1 MNRTIFLSIGCF
13 LFSVALADNRT
24 IEKETA
30 EINLERAFTAISTGE
45 VQKAKS
51 ILLDTLEHHPNFH
64 LARMVYADLIAAQAQ
79 HSPLLSDPDA
89 RNRARISGL
98 AEEAAARL
106 VYKPPK
112 SNELPINIVRLSQ
125 NQHHALLFD
134 AEYSR
139 LYVFENH
146 RGTPH
151 LIADYYASAGKD
163 GMNKENEG
171 DNRTPNGV
179 YEITQTLDDNQ
190 LPELYGIG
198 AYVLNYPNRW
208 DRTLNRSGSGI
219 WLHGVP
225 RITYSRPPETSRG
238 CIVSSNSVMQWLK
251 RRIDPA
257 KTSVVL
263 ANRVDWLDTVSWQA
277 HREQLLSIIAQW
289 QSDWQS
295 LDVERY
301 LAHYSEE
308 YRDVK
313 LNYRQMLNQSRRN
326 AKKKT
331 FVEVA
336 IKEIDVFRYSTK
348 PERYIVHFDQDY
360 KSNNYN
366 IAYRK
371 QQMWQRE
378 NGEWKI
384 IFEGRV

>member
-1 MNRTIFLSIGCF
+1 MGRTIFLLWCF
-13 LFSVALADNRT
+13 LSSVAPADNEV

-30 EINLERAFTAISTGE
+30 EINLAKAFTAISTGE

-51 ILLDTLEHHPNFH
+51 ILVATLEHHPNFH
-64 LARMVYADLIAAQAQ
+64 LARMVYADLIAVQAR
-79 HSPLLSDPDA
+79 HSPLLADPVA
-89 RNRARISGL
+89 QSKARISGL
-98 AEEAAARL
+98 AEEAVARL
-106 VYKPPK
+106 VQKPPQ
-112 SNELPINIVRLSQ
+112 SNELPVDIVQLSQ
-125 NQHHALLFD
+125 NHRHVLLFD

-139 LYVFENH
+139 LYVFKNH
-146 RGTPH
+146 QGTPH

-163 GMNKENEG
+163 GMDKEREG
-171 DNRTPNGV
+171 DNRTPSGV
-179 YEITQTLDDNQ
+179 YKITYTLDDDQ

-208 DRTLNRSGSGI
+208 DQTLRRSGSGI

-238 CIVSSNSVMQWLK
+238 CVVSSNSVMQWLK
-251 RRIDPA
+251 DYINPS
-257 KTSVVL
+257 KTPVVL

-277 HREQLLSIIAQW
+277 HRKQLLSMIEQW

-301 LAHYSEE
+301 LKHYSAQ

-313 LNYRQMLNQSRRN
+313 LNYQQMLNQTRRN
-326 AKKKT
+326 AEKKT
-331 FVEVA
+331 FVKVA
-336 IKEIDVFRYSTK
+336 IKEIDLFRYSTK

-371 QQMWQRE
+371 QQIWQRE

>member
-1 MNRTIFLSIGCF
+1 MRKTIFLALCLLS
-13 LFSVALADNRT
+13 SVALADNET

-30 EINLERAFTAISTGE
+30 EVNLEKAFAAISVGE

-51 ILLDTLEHHPNFH
+51 ILVDTLENHPNFH
-64 LARMVYADLIAAQAQ
+64 LARMVYADLIAVQAQ
-79 HSPLLSDPDA
+79 HSPLLADPVA
-89 RNRARISGL
+89 QSKARIAGL
-98 AEEAAARL
+98 AEEATTRL
-106 VYKPPK
+106 MQQPPK
-112 SNELPINIVRLSQ
+112 SNELPANIVQVSQ
-125 NQHHALLFD
+125 NHRHVLLFD

-139 LYVFENH
+139 LYVFQNH
-146 RGTPH
+146 EGTPH

-163 GMNKENEG
+163 GMNKEREG
-171 DNRTPNGV
+171 DNRTPSGV
-179 YEITQTLDDNQ
+179 YKITHTLDDDQ

-208 DRTLNRSGSGI
+208 DQTLRRSGSGI

-251 RRIDPA
+251 DRIDP
-257 KTSVVL
+257 TQTPVVL

-277 HREQLLSIIAQW
+277 HRKQLLLMIEQW

-301 LAHYSEE
+301 LEHYSEE
-308 YRDVK
+308 YQDAK
-313 LNYRQMLNQSRRN
+313 LDYQQMLNQTRRN
-326 AKKKT
+326 AKQKT
-331 FVEVA
+331 FVKVA
-336 IKEIDVFRYSTK
+336 IKEIDLFRYSTK
-348 PERYIVHFDQDY
+348 PERYIVHFDQEY

-371 QQMWQRE
+371 KQMWQRE
-378 NGEWKI
+378 DGEWKI